1 MFLNLSAFSGRIR
14 YRLSQHV
21 IRLSGYQVIL
31 SVLVLIKRMLFWL
44 LWAILGSLYQ
54 IRIQELRVEKFPD
67 LEARC
72 LEGERVRNMS
82 LSQTVITQRYM
93 SRRAQ
98 VATQVLGFHSVPLW
112 KLQIYIRDVKS
123 FDITWSH
130 HHATYRVLCI
140 SSVIQQCQAGFHC
153 HFAPSG
159 NGFRVARP
167 YTTDTFCDTLQTM
180 IHAWRLWMDDSGDD
194 TQMP

>member
-1 MFLNLSAFSGRIR
+1 
-14 YRLSQHV
+14 
-21 IRLSGYQVIL
+21 
-31 SVLVLIKRMLFWL
+31 
-44 LWAILGSLYQ
+44 
-54 IRIQELRVEKFPD
+54 
-67 LEARC
+67 
-72 LEGERVRNMS
+72 
-82 LSQTVITQRYM
+82 M

-159 NGFRVARP
+159 NGFRVAVLILRILSV
-167 YTTDTFCDTLQTM
+167 TLYKQWYM
-180 IHAWRLWMDDSGDD
+180 HDDSGWMIPVTILKCPNLWSFTLSGLQLSSDSHVHVESLLS
-194 TQMP
+194 TYQSIGFRNTSMAVMIPTVSNAAESQSRLRGPICWSKYSYSAHPVVHYCMIIQ